1 MLVMMSRVRQTIFP
15 PVSVPCGQWDVGGG
29 LHALAVHDGG
39 SGLDGAAVVVADEAG
54 ELVVEFGEG
63 AVFAAC
69 GEVAVD
75 RRLGWEGS

>member
-1 MLVMMSRVRQTIFP
+1 MCEQTIFP

-39 SGLDGAAVVVADEAG
+39 SGSDGAAVVVADEAG

-63 AVFAAC
+63 AIFAPS

-75 RRLGWEGS
+75 RRVGWEGR